1 MSKEKVYGAIPS
13 RLHKKIEVLSADEL
27 GRDFLY
33 HLSSDSNIRKFIPQV
48 SNRTMNI
55 EDRSIPRVSTSA
67 HLAGAMSAAQFVEWD
82 FQDSRDDFDGRFTVY
97 GIEFEYALKPD
108 RSLLPDRNQTDEYWL
123 ISYDRQSE
131 EYKPRKLAEFSV
143 LSLRNFFKAEKWEL
157 DIVIQINDAP
167 FYLRPKGRSGYYE
180 LDRGHYRLTLRT
192 GWVYFKEMAVPK
204 IFEII
209 EQNKISK
216 SEYEKLRQDYLSLEQ
231 LRGLMMSEENY
242 SHESSG
248 VVQRSQMTLR
258 QRDYK
263 NLAVL
268 ANAVQIGT
276 DALTKIMGNE
286 IANSVDGQ
294 QLSRSEIQ
302 RTLAAKI
309 QSYIR
314 SE

>member
-1 MSKEKVYGAIPS
+1 
-13 RLHKKIEVLSADEL
+13 
-27 GRDFLY
+27 
-33 HLSSDSNIRKFIPQV
+33 
-48 SNRTMNI
+48 
-55 EDRSIPRVSTSA
+55 
-67 HLAGAMSAAQFVEWD
+67 
-82 FQDSRDDFDGRFTVY
+82 
-97 GIEFEYALKPD
+97 
-108 RSLLPDRNQTDEYWL
+108 
-123 ISYDRQSE
+123 
-131 EYKPRKLAEFSV
+131 
-143 LSLRNFFKAEKWEL
+143 
-157 DIVIQINDAP
+157 
-167 FYLRPKGRSGYYE
+167 
-180 LDRGHYRLTLRT
+180 
-192 GWVYFKEMAVPK
+192 
-204 IFEII
+204 
-209 EQNKISK
+209 
-216 SEYEKLRQDYLSLEQ
+216 
-231 LRGLMMSEENY
+231 MSEENY